1 VRHNFFADPTTPG
14 GIGDHREFAAS
25 GTATGIGDV
34 LLRAKGTVMRRGQNA
49 IAVGAEVRVPSGDE
63 DDRVLNSP
71 QLAVTPFVARGDLGS
86 GVFQDI
92 TFHFPVRILCDQQ
105 RKRRYEGRATR
116 RVARQL
122 QFEIQ
127 GRRSRARGSRYPS
140 GWDRVDVLTCRPF
153 GSQQPAE
160 GQQSSKKALHS
171 AARARIL

>member
-1 VRHNFFADPTTPG
+1 MTPSLFQVPPPPAPVSLRIRTVPVLQRAERAHSSLGYVGCGHSSLRDDARECGTFFCRSDDAG

-49 IAVGAEVRVPSGDE
+49 IAVGEVRVPSGDE

-105 RKRRYEGRATR
+105 TEAP
-116 RVARQL
+116 V
-122 QFEIQ
+122 
-127 GRRSRARGSRYPS
+127 
-140 GWDRVDVLTCRPF
+140 
-153 GSQQPAE
+153 
-160 GQQSSKKALHS
+160 
-171 AARARIL
+171 